1 MYQIIFNRKSNIKA
15 DIATI
20 TPPLLL
26 HYIQATIFTCRL
38 FVSTAVQRMSI
49 AGIDNFAP
57 PTEAYTE
64 SSDLIEANVILTPEL
79 LKRLQMSI
87 GVFGMSTNTAV
98 IIVLL
103 NERSMLRLNTN
114 IYILCQSLVDLLLAT
129 TLIITNLIENDGRYF
144 EGTADTLLCLLWLS
158 RIWLFGL
165 VTSSVYNLVV
175 LTVERYLAI
184 VWPVWHKLHVNR
196 KWVVAS
202 VAVAWIYGV
211 MFHVVTK
218 VPTARVF
225 EGRCLL
231 YQWPTVAIGRL
242 AGAITVLVMYIGP
255 LTIIFFTYGHMVITL
270 RTRVNPDDASAGMSR
285 AIKNVIRTMVIVT
298 IGLILCLTIN
308 QMYFLLF
315 NLGFDLDLQS
325 ELFHSAVL
333 LSLVNCTINP
343 FIYLVTY
350 QAYQRALLKLLGR
363 ITGGRWKWGIGTEG
377 TTTTTNTTQSTKD
390 TSKSVTKT

>member
-1 MYQIIFNRKSNIKA
+1 
-15 DIATI
+15 
-20 TPPLLL
+20 
-26 HYIQATIFTCRL
+26 
-38 FVSTAVQRMSI
+38 MSI
-49 AGIDNFAP
+49 ADVDGFP
-57 PTEAYTE
+57 EPTEAFTE
-64 SSDLIEANVILTPEL
+64 AIGSEAIEANVILTPEL
-79 LKRLQMSI
+79 LKKLQMSI
-87 GVFGMSTNTAV
+87 GTFGMSTNIAV

-103 NERSMLRLNTN
+103 NDRTMLKLNTN
-114 IYILCQSLVDLLLAT
+114 IYIMCQSLVDLLLAT

-144 EGTADTLLCLLWLS
+144 EGPADTLLCLLWLS
-158 RIWLFGL
+158 RIMLFGL

-184 VWPVWHKLHVNR
+184 VWPVWHKLHMNR

-211 MFHVVTK
+211 WFHVVTK
-218 VPTARVF
+218 IPTARVS

-231 YQWPTVAIGRL
+231 YQWPSVAIGRL
-242 AGAITVLVMYIGP
+242 AGSMTVFVMYFAP
-255 LTIIFFTYGHMVITL
+255 LTIIFATYGHMVYTL
-270 RTRVNPDDASAGMSR
+270 RTRVNPEDATGGMSR
-285 AIKNVIRTMVIVT
+285 AIRNVIRTMVIVT

-315 NLGFDLDLQS
+315 NLGFNLDLQS
-325 ELFHSAVL
+325 ELYHSAVL

-363 ITGGRWKWGIGTEG
+363 ITGGRWKWGIAPEG
-377 TTTTTNTTQSTKD
+377 STTTQSSKD
-390 TSKSVTKT
+390 TTKSVTKA